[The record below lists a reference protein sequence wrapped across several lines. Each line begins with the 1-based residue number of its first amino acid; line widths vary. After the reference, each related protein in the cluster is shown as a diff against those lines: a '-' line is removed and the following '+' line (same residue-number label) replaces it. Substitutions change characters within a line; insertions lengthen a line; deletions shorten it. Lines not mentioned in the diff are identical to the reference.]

1 MSTQDLTDAEFD
13 ELDHLLEQTPGG
25 LDPMDVAMLDGFLA
39 GLLVQPRLIPLDE
52 ALPFIFD
59 SENRPLPAEHDP
71 AWLAKLRG
79 LIERR
84 LAQLRRDLV
93 DVGAFDPIV
102 LQLDEE
108 ALANEEEP
116 ALKALPAYSRAL
128 LPFAGGFATALGAF
142 PNDLASF
149 VEDEAHEAIARILRH
164 LPPEN
169 DEERA
174 INAEIDAALPL
185 KSVDEA
191 VEDLVLAVGEL
202 DALTEPY
209 RYKVDV
215 RKHEAPKVGRNDP
228 CPCGSGKKFK
238 ACHGAT

>member
-1 MSTQDLTDAEFD
+1 MSLDLTDAEFD

-39 GLLVQPRLIPLDE
+39 GVLTQPRIIPIDE
-52 ALPFIFD
+52 WLPFVFD
-59 SENRPLPAEHDP
+59 SEDRLLPAEHDP
-71 AWLAKLRG
+71 AWMARLRG

-84 LAQLRRDLV
+84 LACLRRDLV
-93 DVGAFDPIV
+93 EQGAFDPIV
-102 LQLDEE
+102 LQLD
-108 ALANEEEP
+108 AD
-116 ALKALPAYSRAL
+116 ALKDETDPMLLALPDYSRAL
-128 LPFAGGFATALGAF
+128 LPFAGGFAQALAAF

-149 VEDEAHEAIARILRH
+149 VEEETDEAIARILRH
-164 LPPEN
+164 LPPET

-174 INAEIDAALPL
+174 LNAEIDALVPL
-185 KSVDEA
+185 KGIDEA

-209 RYKVDV
+209 RYKVEA